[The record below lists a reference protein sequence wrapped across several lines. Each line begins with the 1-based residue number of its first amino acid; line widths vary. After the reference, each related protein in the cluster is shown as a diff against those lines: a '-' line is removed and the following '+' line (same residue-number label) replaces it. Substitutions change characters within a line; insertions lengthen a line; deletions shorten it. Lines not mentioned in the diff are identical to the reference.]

1 MSLRSS
7 GLRKSSPVKT
17 PNHLNITAMDQLE
30 LFDQQ
35 TAAPAI
41 VPTAKSVRERIESI
55 LDFLRS
61 SPASH
66 VSEKDISRWK
76 LAVPQMSD
84 WLPAD
89 DRDVVRAEFS
99 KLIQKL

>member
-1 MSLRSS
+1 VRRNRSANQT
-7 GLRKSSPVKT
+7 KT
-17 PNHLNITAMDQLE
+17 PNHLNIIAMDQLE
-30 LFDQQ
+30 LFEQQ
-35 TAAPAI
+35 TVAPAI